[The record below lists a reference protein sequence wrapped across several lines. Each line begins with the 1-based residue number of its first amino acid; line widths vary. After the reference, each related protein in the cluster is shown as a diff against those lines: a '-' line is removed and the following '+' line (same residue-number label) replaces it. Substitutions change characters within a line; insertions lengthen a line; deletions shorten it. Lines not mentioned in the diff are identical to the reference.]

1 LFIFNCRREFN
12 DLVESH
18 GMQVFSRP
26 EITFLEEY
34 ERVMKPISIALDQ
47 LQSEKYSY
55 MGCLLPVILTLKKS
69 LDAIGNGLTGSL
81 AYCRPLLVAV
91 KTAVNTR
98 FLPMFEDRDY
108 QIASC
113 LHPHYKFVWT
123 RIWDE
128 SRVPEMKELMIQE
141 VANYLRKADPAES
154 QPVTASQQPSVAP
167 QSEQSFDSDD
177 GDGNMDSLLRAAQS
191 RMSTG
196 SVTGQQAHSERARE
210 LVKTWDATPIT
221 AIGKPLTDEAFI
233 GSQILIDLFC
243 QTNTGVVSSAAV
255 ERFFSQGKD
264 TLRAKRSNLS
274 DKNFESL
281 MFLRG
286 NAHLWAAP
294 GARKR
299 RELARRQPHPALEK
313 LMDKCM

>member
-1 LFIFNCRREFN
+1 
-12 DLVESH
+12 
-18 GMQVFSRP
+18 
-26 EITFLEEY
+26 
-34 ERVMKPISIALDQ
+34 
-47 LQSEKYSY
+47 
-55 MGCLLPVILTLKKS
+55 
-69 LDAIGNGLTGSL
+69 
-81 AYCRPLLVAV
+81 
-91 KTAVNTR
+91 
-98 FLPMFEDRDY
+98 
-108 QIASC
+108 
-113 LHPHYKFVWT
+113 
-123 RIWDE
+123 
-128 SRVPEMKELMIQE
+128 
-141 VANYLRKADPAES
+141 
-154 QPVTASQQPSVAP
+154 
-167 QSEQSFDSDD
+167 
-177 GDGNMDSLLRAAQS
+177 
-191 RMSTG
+191 MSTG

-210 LVKTWDATPIT
+210 LVKTWDATPIM
-221 AIGKPLTDEAFI
+221 KKLDDEAFI
-233 GSQILIDLFC
+233 GSKILIDLFC